1 MLEPRFPLE
10 LKVLPRV
17 VDDLVEGR
25 GFGGTSLV
33 VLELIL
39 CLFPRVSPE
48 HTGLFGEVRLV
59 GVLELVRSTDRGLG
73 QASGRAMCLQSREPY
88 VHVWAL
94 DLLGNVRLFLDTT
107 VLPPLNPY
115 FTG

>member
-1 MLEPRFPLE
+1 M
-10 LKVLPRV
+10 

-39 CLFPRVSPE
+39 CLFPRVAPE

-59 GVLELVRSTDRGLG
+59 GVLELVRSTDRDSG
-73 QASGRAMCLQSREPY
+73 QASGRAGCLRSRVLY
-88 VHVWAL
+88 VRVGTP
-94 DLLGNVRLFLDTT
+94 DLLGDARLTL
-107 VLPPLNPY
+107 
-115 FTG
+115 G